1 MCLASERAI
10 EALQVK
16 DGDGL
21 ERLE

>member
-16 DGDGL
+16 DGDGM